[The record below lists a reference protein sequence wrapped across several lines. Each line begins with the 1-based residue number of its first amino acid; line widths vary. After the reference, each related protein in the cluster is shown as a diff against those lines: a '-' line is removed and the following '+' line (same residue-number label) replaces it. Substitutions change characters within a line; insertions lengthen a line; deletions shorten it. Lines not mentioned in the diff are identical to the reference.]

1 MTFLGRSRFRDRL
14 RSVGG
19 VEAFPL
25 DGLSIQPALA
35 YSTRRL
41 RAAYSGAL
49 AEWRRASDSAVTDVS
64 GDSAASF
71 SITASSPVAA
81 GGTLGTWVG
90 GTDAFYRTWYNQ
102 GTLASG
108 DQQQT
113 SLASQFRGATA
124 GTIDLLNTRATVKE
138 TAATQTM
145 ISLGTFSQA
154 QIANGTSFTIGVVL
168 VSAEATQS
176 AQVIWGSVSFGA
188 NIINLLDEWSDSSA
202 YFVGGD
208 WTTAQ
213 IGYVQNNSNIPRTSV
228 LRRAVN
234 AMTWRRDG
242 VLAAS
247 NTASGSFTATQV
259 VRIGDGTRALGTG
272 SIAEL
277 VWWADALSDADRATY
292 EANAKAWFGTP

>member
-19 VEAFPL
+19 EAFPL
-25 DGLSIQPALA
+25 DGLAIQPALA

-41 RAAYSGAL
+41 RAAYVGPL
-49 AEWRRASDSAVTDVS
+49 AEWRRASDSAVTNVS

-71 SITASSPVAA
+71 SITSSSPVDA
-81 GGTLGTWVG
+81 GGTLGTWVS
-90 GTDAFYRTWYNQ
+90 GTDGFYRTWYNQ

-113 SLASQFRGATA
+113 SLASQFRGAAA
-124 GTIDLLNTRATVKE
+124 GVIDLLNMRATVKE
-138 TAATQTM
+138 TAVTQTM
-145 ISLGTFSQA
+145 VSVGTFSQT

-168 VSAEATQS
+168 VSAEAAQS
-176 AQVIWGSVSFGA
+176 SQVVWGSVSFGA

-213 IGYVQNNSNIPRTSV
+213 LAYVQNNSNIARTSV
-228 LRRAVN
+228 VRRAGN
-234 AMTWRRDG
+234 AQTWRRDG

-247 NTASGSFTATQV
+247 NTASGSFTATQA
-259 VRIGDGTRALGTG
+259 VRIGDGGRALGTG
-272 SIAEL
+272 SISEI
-277 VWWADALSDADRATY
+277 VWWADALSDTDRATY

>member
-19 VEAFPL
+19 ESFPL
-25 DGLSIQPALA
+25 DGLALAPALA

-41 RAAYSGAL
+41 RTAYSGPL
-49 AEWRRASDSAVTDVS
+49 AEWRRASDSAVTNVS

-71 SITASSPVAA
+71 SITSNSPVAA
-81 GGTLGTWVG
+81 GGTLGTWVS
-90 GTDAFYRTWYNQ
+90 GTNAFYRTWYNQ

-113 SLASQFRGATA
+113 SFASQFRGAAT
-124 GTIDLLNTRATVKE
+124 GTIDALNTRAAIKE
-138 TAATQTM
+138 TAVTQTM
-145 ISLGTFSQA
+145 VSVGTFSEA
-154 QIANGTSFTIGVVL
+154 QIANGTSFTIAVVL
-168 VSAEATQS
+168 VSEEATQS
-176 AQVIWGSVSFGA
+176 APVVWGTVSFGA

-213 IGYVQNNSNIPRTSV
+213 LSYAQANSNVARTSV
-228 LRRAVN
+228 VRRAVN

-259 VRIGDGTRALGTG
+259 VRIGDGGRALGTG
-272 SIAEL
+272 SIAEI
-277 VWWADALSDADRATY
+277 VWWADAISDADRATY